1 MNTVPFSLHSVGHK
15 STPDTRGRTVVS
27 AYLWRSHSVKRLWIG
42 EVPSCGH
49 AYSGG
54 QQGAIVCTIGGKEL
68 RVR

>member
-1 MNTVPFSLHSVGHK
+1 M
-15 STPDTRGRTVVS
+15 
-27 AYLWRSHSVKRLWIG
+27 KRLWIG